1 MASAWINDEL
11 DSLRLFGGGGEKP
24 LAVKKRVVLLGT
36 GWAGLSFVRK
46 LDMAKY
52 DLTIVSPRPYFFYTP
67 LLTGSVTGTVHF
79 HNILEPI
86 RSFCT
91 RAGAADATY
100 VKASCEGVDLK
111 K

>member
-1 MASAWINDEL
+1 M
-11 DSLRLFGGGGEKP
+11 LRRALLGGGG
-24 LAVKKRVVLLGT
+24 LAIALGILHRLSIT
-36 GWAGLSFVRK
+36 QSNQPRCLCGWAGLSFVRK